1 MLELFG
7 TIPISG
13 EDAPAVVGS
22 GMNES
27 ISSPFI
33 RYPIGTSLLMAG
45 ILFVGLVAYPLLPVA
60 PLPQVDF
67 PTIQISASLPGA
79 SPETMASS
87 VAQPLERQ
95 LAQIPGVA
103 QMTSTSSLGSTAVT
117 MQFELNRSIDG
128 AANDIQAAIN
138 AAGGQLPKNL
148 PSPPTYR
155 KVNPADSPI
164 LILSATSDTLPLTTV
179 SDRTDAQ
186 LAQQISQI
194 SGVAQV
200 FIGGQQKPSIR
211 IQIDPTKLVAK
222 GLSLEDVRAQI
233 ATTTVDSPKGN
244 IDGEKRA
251 YTIYANDQLTDSKD
265 WNDVIIAYR
274 NGGPLRI
281 RDIGR
286 AVAGPEDM
294 KTAAWADGKRGVF
307 LVIFKQPGA
316 NVIDT
321 VERIKAQLPRLIA
334 AIPPAIKIKMMSDR
348 TLTIRAA
355 VEDVQITLLITILLV
370 VMVIFIF
377 LRSIWATVIPSVT
390 VPLALLGACSLMWA
404 FGYTLDNLSLMALTI
419 AVGFVVDDAIV
430 MLENI
435 SRYIEQGE
443 RPLAAAFKGAS
454 EIGFTIVSISV
465 SLVAVLIPLL
475 LMGGIIGRLF
485 REFAVTL
492 SMAILVSLVVSLTL
506 TPMMASRFLRAHSE
520 VKHGRLYQ
528 WSERAF
534 ERLLHAY
541 ERGLDLAL
549 RHSLT
554 TLCIF
559 FATVALSV
567 YLFVIIPKG
576 FFPQQD
582 NGFLTAVSETAQ
594 DISFADMKRHQ
605 EELSNIVQADPAVDS
620 IAMFIGGGGTP
631 LNSGR
636 MYITL
641 KPREQRNANA
651 QQIIARLRPKLEK
664 VEGARLYMQASQDV
678 RLGGR
683 ATRTQFEFTLQD
695 ANLAELNE
703 WAPKILAAM
712 RKLPQLRDV
721 ATDQQT
727 EGTTLDL
734 SIDRDTASRYGIQ
747 PQLIDD
753 TLYDAFGQRQVTQYF
768 TQVNSYHV
776 ILEIVPEL
784 QGKLGTLEKLY
795 IKSPTTG
802 EQVPISVFCKWTTV
816 PVRPL
821 SIAHQGQFPA
831 ITISFNLAQDVALG
845 QATAAVQ
852 KAVLELRAPATL
864 NSSFQGTAQAFQHSL
879 GTVPLLILAALVVV
893 YLILGV
899 LYESYIH
906 PLTILS
912 TLPSAGVG
920 ALAILMAFGFD
931 FSLIALIGIILLI
944 GIVKKNGIMMVDF
957 AIAAERDEHLSPEQ
971 SIRKAALLRFRP
983 IMMTTM
989 AALLGGVPLMLGTGT
1004 GSEIRQ
1010 PLGYAMVGGLL
1021 VSQALTLFTTPV
1033 VYLYLDRL
1041 SNALS
1046 RWSSRKAG
1054 GSQESKPE
1062 ALKDAAE

>member
-1 MLELFG
+1 MSDG
-7 TIPISG
+7 IS
-13 EDAPAVVGS
+13 A
-22 GMNES
+22 
-27 ISSPFI
+27 PFI

-67 PTIQISASLPGA
+67 PTIQITATLPGG
-79 SPETMASS
+79 SPETMATS

-95 LAQIPGVA
+95 FAQIPGIA
-103 QMTSTSSLGSTAVT
+103 QMTSTSYLGTASVT
-117 MQFELNRSIDG
+117 IQFDLNRSIDG
-128 AANDIQAAIN
+128 AANDVQAAIN
-138 AAGGQLPKNL
+138 AASGQLPKNL

-164 LILSATSDTLPLTTV
+164 MLLSATSDTLPLTTV
-179 SDRTDAQ
+179 SDSVDAQ

-200 FIGGQQKPSIR
+200 IIGGQQKPSVR
-211 IQIDPTKLVAK
+211 VQIDPAKLVAK
-222 GLSLEDVRAQI
+222 GLSLEDVRAAINI
-233 ATTTVDSPKGN
+233 ATVDSPKGN
-244 IDGEKRA
+244 IDGPTRA
-251 YTIYANDQLTDSKD
+251 YTIYANDQLLTADP

-281 RDIGR
+281 RDIGQ
-286 AVAGPEDM
+286 AVTGPEDA
-294 KTAAWADGKRGVF
+294 KQAAWANGKRGVF

-321 VERIKAQLPRLIA
+321 VDKIKATLPRLVA
-334 AIPPAIKIKMMSDR
+334 AIPPAVKIDVISDR
-348 TLTIRAA
+348 TTTIRAA
-355 VEDVQITLLITILLV
+355 VEDVQFTLLLTIFLV
-370 VMVIFIF
+370 VMVIFAF
-377 LRSIWATVIPSVT
+377 LRSFWATVIPAVT
-390 VPLALLGACSLMWA
+390 VPLALLGACALMWI

-443 RPLAAAFKGAS
+443 KPMAAAFKGSS
-454 EIGFTIVSISV
+454 EIGFTIVSISI

-485 REFAVTL
+485 REFAVVLAMTIFV
-492 SMAILVSLVVSLTL
+492 SMFVSLTL
-506 TPMMASRFLRAHSE
+506 TPMMASRFLRAHNE
-520 VKHGRLYQ
+520 ERHGRFYQ
-528 WSERAF
+528 LSERAF
-534 ERLLHAY
+534 DAMLRGYEIVLDHA
-541 ERGLDLAL
+541 LAWK
-549 RHSLT
+549 RT
-554 TLCIF
+554 TLVIF
-559 FATVALSV
+559 FATLALSV

-582 NGFLTAVSETAQ
+582 VGLITATSEANQ
-594 DISFADMKRHQ
+594 DISFADMKGKQ
-605 EELSNIVQADPAVDS
+605 EELSKIVMADPAVATV
-620 IAMFIGGGGTP
+620 AMAIGG
-631 LNSGR
+631 SGR
-636 MYITL
+636 AGNNGTMFITL
-641 KPREQRNANA
+641 KALKDRDANA
-651 QQIIARLRPKLEK
+651 QQVIGRLRPKLEK
-664 VEGARLYMQASQDV
+664 VLGARLFMQAAQDV

-683 ATRTQFEFTLQD
+683 PTRTQFEFTLQD

-703 WAPKILAAM
+703 WAPKILGKM
-712 RKLPQLRDV
+712 QTLPQLRDV

-727 EGTTLDL
+727 NGTTLEL
-734 SIDRDTASRYGIQ
+734 KINRDTASRYGIQ

-768 TQVNSYHV
+768 TQLNSYHV
-776 ILEIVPEL
+776 ILEVLPEL
-784 QGKLGTLEKLY
+784 QGSVDTLNNLY
-795 IKSPTTG
+795 VKSPLTG
-802 EQVPISVFCKWTTV
+802 EQVPLSTFAKWTTA

-821 SIAHQGQFPA
+821 SISHQGQFPA
-831 ITISFNLAQDVALG
+831 ITISFNLAQGTALG
-845 QATAAVQ
+845 QATEAVQ
-852 KAVLELRAPATL
+852 KAMVELGAPPTL
-864 NSSFQGTAQAFQHSL
+864 SSSFQGTAQAFQQSL
-879 GTVPLLILAALVVV
+879 STVPLLILAALVVV
-893 YLILGV
+893 YLILGI

-906 PLTILS
+906 PITILS

-920 ALAILMAFGFD
+920 ALAILMAAGFD

-957 AIAAERDEHLSPEQ
+957 AIAAERDNHMEPEAA
-971 SIRKAALLRFRP
+971 IRQAALLRFRP

-1010 PLGYAMVGGLL
+1010 PLGYAMVGGLI

-1041 SNALS
+1041 SNAFANWGRS
-1046 RWSSRKAG
+1046 PRAEG
-1054 GSQESKPE
+1054 DDDGEHGSVKE
-1062 ALKDAAE
+1062 AAE